1 MTVRAGDVSPVPFT
15 YPYPR
20 PSVTCDVV
28 AFTMRADD
36 LAVLL
41 IQRKDDPFKGQWALP
56 GGFVDE
62 NESLEKAAAREL
74 EEETHLTHV
83 RMEQLGAFGDP
94 GRDPRGHTVTV
105 AYVSFLAHEP
115 TVSAGDDA
123 HAAEWKPF
131 KRLVL
136 GGTATHSIAPPAPG
150 KRKVVAKGKA
160 AKPKGRRV
168 TGVASADG
176 PIHLAF
182 DHARIIGRAYRRLVA
197 HLDDPL
203 RDTAFELVPPRFT
216 LAELRR
222 VYEVILGR
230 KLPPTMIKRH
240 LVDRGLVVP
249 ASTKLTK
256 RAAAQLYR
264 WNRR

>member
-1 MTVRAGDVSPVPFT
+1 MPFT

-62 NESLEKAAAREL
+62 NESLERAAAREL
-74 EEETHLTHV
+74 QEETHLTNL

-105 AYVSFLAHEP
+105 AYIAFLAHEP

-131 KRLVL
+131 KQLVL
-136 GGTATHSIAPPAPG
+136 GATAAHSIAPPPRSKKASAAS
-150 KRKVVAKGKA
+150 KKKA
-160 AKPKGRRV
+160 AKPKGRRAE
-168 TGVASADG
+168 TGDG

-203 RDTAFELVPPRFT
+203 RDTTFELVPPRFT

-249 ASTKLTK
+249 ASTKPTK

>member
-1 MTVRAGDVSPVPFT
+1 M
-15 YPYPR
+15 
-20 PSVTCDVV
+20 TCDVV
-28 AFTMRADD
+28 AFTMHADD

-74 EEETHLTHV
+74 EEETHLTHL

-105 AYVSFLAHEP
+105 AYIAFLAHEP

-131 KRLVL
+131 KHLVL
-136 GGTATHSIAPPAPG
+136 GGTATHSIAPPPPG
-150 KRKVVAKGKA
+150 KRKALSKKKA
-160 AKPKGRRV
+160 AKPKGRRAA
-168 TGVASADG
+168 GASDTSNG

-230 KLPPTMIKRH
+230 KVPPAMLKRH